1 MDSSLSAMM
10 LADAQALASEIGQT
24 ITVNSVSYQACVSEA
39 VLTQSFESGGLM
51 DKISTMVK
59 IPATSAALAQK
70 AYMAIGKTLT
80 WDSNTY
86 RITGYNQKPGS
97 AWIQLTVQ
105 DSNNF

>member
-10 LADAQALASEIGQT
+10 LADALELASEIGQT

-70 AYMAIGKTLT
+70 SFMAIGKTLT

>member
-59 IPATSAALAQK
+59 IPATSSALAQK

>member
-1 MDSSLSAMM
+1 MDSSLQAMM
-10 LADAQALASEIGQT
+10 LADAQAITAEIGQSVV
-24 ITVNSVSYQACVSEA
+24 INSVTYQACVSEA

-70 AYMAIGKTLT
+70 SFMAIGKTLT

-86 RITGYNQKPGS
+86 RVTGYNNKPQS
-97 AWIQLTVQ
+97 PWIQLTVQ
-105 DSNNF
+105 DSTNF

>member
-24 ITVNSVSYQACVSEA
+24 VTVNSVSYQACVSEA

-70 AYMAIGKTLT
+70 SFMQIGKTLT

-86 RITGYNQKPGS
+86 RVTGYNNKPGS
-97 AWIQLTVQ
+97 PWIQLTVS
-105 DSNNF
+105 DAANF